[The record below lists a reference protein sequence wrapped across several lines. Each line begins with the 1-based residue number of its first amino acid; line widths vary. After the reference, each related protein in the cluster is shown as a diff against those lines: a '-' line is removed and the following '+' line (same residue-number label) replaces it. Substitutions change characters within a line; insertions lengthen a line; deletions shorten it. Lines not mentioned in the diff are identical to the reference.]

1 MKKIITIFL
10 AATVCST
17 PVLAGDLAA
26 GQQKSA
32 VCAACHGPDGNS
44 PIAMNPRIAGQYA
57 DYLVQVLTE
66 YRSGAR
72 PNAVMA
78 GMAAALTDEDIDDL
92 AAWFSSQP
100 GLDIIPEGPAAE

>member
-1 MKKIITIFL
+1 MKKIIAIIL
-10 AATVCST
+10 ATAFSA
-17 PVLAGDLAA
+17 PVLAGDPVA
-26 GQQKSA
+26 GQEKSA

-44 PIAMNPRIAGQYA
+44 PLAVNPRIAGQYA
-57 DYLVQVLTE
+57 DYLVQALTE
-66 YRSGAR
+66 YRSGTR

-100 GLDIIPEGPAAE
+100 GLEILPRGPAAE